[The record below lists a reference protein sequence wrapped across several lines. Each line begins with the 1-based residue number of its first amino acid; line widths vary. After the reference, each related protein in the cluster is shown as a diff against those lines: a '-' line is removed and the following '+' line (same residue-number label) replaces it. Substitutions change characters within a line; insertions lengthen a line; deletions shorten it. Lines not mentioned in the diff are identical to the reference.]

1 MGGLIGLGNNPG
13 RLALLGSVSELLCQL
28 GDAAQLV
35 DVGARRDEVAS
46 SVPMSWNL
54 RSTASSSS
62 SLPAHPVVGAMAST
76 TWAGIQF
83 I

>member
-35 DVGARRDEVAS
+35 NVGARDEVAS

-62 SLPAHPVVGAMAST
+62 SLPGHPVVGAMAST